1 MPPDKELDGV
11 HESKGEERE
20 GGSDEVEEGEAG
32 EDQVCCQLVIFRV
45 TVRRGEKI
53 SLFFSSFWEVLE
65 MSPVYEC
72 EESGKGHEKGDRGEG
87 EVGKSPELGNP
98 TENFDLP
105 ASDRVDCT
113 HKRHL
118 PGIEF

>member
-1 MPPDKELDGV
+1 
-11 HESKGEERE
+11 
-20 GGSDEVEEGEAG
+20 
-32 EDQVCCQLVIFRV
+32 
-45 TVRRGEKI
+45 
-53 SLFFSSFWEVLE
+53 

-118 PGIEF
+118 PGIEFQNLDLKKTIVNLYIEQK